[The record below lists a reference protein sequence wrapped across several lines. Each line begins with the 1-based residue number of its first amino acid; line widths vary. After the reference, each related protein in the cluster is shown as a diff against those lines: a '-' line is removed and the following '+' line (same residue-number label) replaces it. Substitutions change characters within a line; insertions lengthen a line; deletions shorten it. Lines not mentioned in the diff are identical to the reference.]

1 MSELRKDPVLR
12 RWVIIAQERA
22 RRPGTFIEAHMR
34 TRQKDIPPEE
44 CPFCHNQDPE
54 IFALREGEGAWK
66 VKVVPHGSP
75 ALRIYDKFHRHG
87 YGPYDVTNAYGTHE
101 VVIESPEHIPG
112 MADMGDQQIKD
123 VLFVYVQRLNEL
135 RKNYNLRYAVIFKNY
150 GLAAG
155 SRQIGHARSQILA
168 TSVTPIRIKDKLIG
182 AKRYFDYHDR
192 CLYCDMVRQEL
203 EQKERV
209 VVETEHFVSLMPFA
223 YRFPFELIILPKEHH
238 SDFTKGLKGKEEDLA
253 RLLKDILTRFKIGL
267 DDPAFNLVI
276 QTAPFRRSRKNAKW
290 QTLDEDY
297 HWHIE
302 IMPRL
307 ARAAGFEKGSGFY
320 ICAIPPEAAAEY
332 LRDVQIAGDE
342 PQTTP
347 VTSHA

>member
-12 RWVIIAQERA
+12 RWVIIAKKRA
-22 RRPGTFIEAHMR
+22 RRPGTFIDAHMR
-34 TRQKDIPPEE
+34 IHQKSIPQQE

-54 IFALREGEGAWK
+54 IFALREGAGDWK

-75 ALRIYDKFHRHG
+75 TVRIYDTFQRRGH
-87 YGPYDVTNAYGTHE
+87 GPYDVINAYGTQE
-101 VVIESPEHIPG
+101 VVIETPAHVPG
-112 MADMGDQQIKD
+112 MADMTEQQIKD
-123 VLFVYVQRLNEL
+123 ALSVYVQRLGDL
-135 RKNYNLRYAVIFKNY
+135 RKNRNLRYAVIYKNY

-155 SRQIGHARSQILA
+155 DRVIGHARSLILA
-168 TSVTPIRIKDKLIG
+168 TAVTPIRIKDKLIG

-192 CLYCDMVRQEL
+192 CVFCDMVRQEM
-203 EQKERV
+203 EQKERIV
-209 VVETEHFVSLMPFA
+209 AETEHFLCLTPFA
-223 YRFPFELIILPKEHH
+223 YRFPFELMILPKEHQC
-238 SDFTKGLKGKEEDLA
+238 DFAKGVRGKEADLA
-253 RLLKDILTRFKIGL
+253 RLLKDILMRFRAGL

-276 QTAPFRRSRKNAKW
+276 QTAPFRRARKNAKW
-290 QTLDEDY
+290 QTLEEDY

-332 LRDVQIAGDE
+332 LRE
-342 PQTTP
+342 
-347 VTSHA
+347 VT